1 VPRFHLILFLALLPL
16 ASPPTAAGLW
26 NDLRQG
32 ANQAIDKGRE
42 MAGEAAEVTKDVTG
56 KVFEGGKTLATDTR
70 EHFQREGTPA
80 ELRAEC
86 DATAYSAMD
95 RLFVDDPEAHGF
107 FDRSFGYAVFEMRQV
122 SFGVTAGYG
131 YGVARELDTDVATY
145 MKMATGGVG
154 YSLGVGGFAFQLVIL
169 FEDEATYRRFLVE
182 GVEGRAE
189 AATMVGED
197 TNYLATEFR
206 EGLIIYKLTKQ
217 GFKVSAGL
225 TGMRFWA
232 DEALNQGQPM
242 PPKALPPVQAPAEA
256 PAQAE
261 SMPHIQPQPQLQPA
275 PPAPGL

>member
-1 VPRFHLILFLALLPL
+1 VPRFRPITLLALLVVSN
-16 ASPPTAAGLW
+16 SPAFAGLW
-26 NDLRQG
+26 NDLKQG
-32 ANQAIDKGRE
+32 ATQAVDKGRE
-42 MAGEAAEVTKDVTG
+42 VAGEAVDVAKDVTG
-56 KVFEGGKTLATDTR
+56 KVIEGGKTLATDTR

-86 DATAYSAMD
+86 DATAYRALD
-95 RLFVDDPEAHGF
+95 RLFVDDPEAHGL

-131 YGVARELDTDVATY
+131 YGVARELETDVATY

-169 FEDEATYRRFLVE
+169 FEDEASYRRFLVE

-189 AATMVGED
+189 AATMMGED
-197 TNYLATEFR
+197 KNYLATEFR
-206 EGLIIYKLTKQ
+206 EGLIVYKLTKQ

-225 TGMRFWA
+225 TGMRFWV

-242 PPKALPPVQAPAEA
+242 PSETLPPVQVPGE
-256 PAQAE
+256 PPTPTEPEPQG
-261 SMPHIQPQPQLQPA
+261 QPRPV
-275 PPAPGL
+275 PPSSGL

>member
-1 VPRFHLILFLALLPL
+1 
-16 ASPPTAAGLW
+16 
-26 NDLRQG
+26 
-32 ANQAIDKGRE
+32 
-42 MAGEAAEVTKDVTG
+42 MAGEAVEVTKDVTG
-56 KVFEGGKTLATDTR
+56 KIVEGGKALATDTK

-86 DATAYSAMD
+86 DATAYRAMD
-95 RLFVDDPEAHGF
+95 RLFVDDPEAHGL

-131 YGVARELDTDVATY
+131 YGVARELDTDIATY

-197 TNYLATEFR
+197 TSYLATEFR
-206 EGLIIYKLTKQ
+206 EGLIVYKLTKQ

-225 TGMRFWA
+225 TGMRFWV
-232 DEALNQGQPM
+232 DEALNQGRPIL
-242 PPKALPPVQAPAEA
+242 PPDLPPVQDPDEA
-256 PAQAE
+256 
-261 SMPHIQPQPQLQPA
+261 QPQPEGIPQPT
-275 PPAPGL
+275 PEPTSPSR

>member
-1 VPRFHLILFLALLPL
+1 VPRLHPITLLTLLALG
-16 ASPPTAAGLW
+16 SPPTNAGLW
-26 NDLRQG
+26 NDIKQG
-32 ANQAIDKGRE
+32 ASQAIDKGRE
-42 MAGEAAEVTKDVTG
+42 VAGEAVEVTRDVTG
-56 KVFEGGKTLATDTR
+56 KVVEGGKTLATDTR

-86 DATAYSAMD
+86 DATAYKAMD

-169 FEDEATYRRFLVE
+169 FEDEATYRRFLAE

-189 AATMVGED
+189 AATMMGED

-225 TGMRFWA
+225 TGMRFWV

-242 PPKALPPVQAPAEA
+242 PSRVLPPVQAPGEPSA
-256 PAQAE
+256 PTE
-261 SMPHIQPQPQLQPA
+261 SEPQGQPRPA
-275 PPAPGL
+275 LSSPSL